1 MRRLQDIKGL
11 EAMDVLA
18 DLLDPVTELVKKP
31 EILKV
36 IDENGLNDIETIKAL
51 IKGGKMEVL
60 QILAIL
66 DGRPIEE
73 FLETFDILTLP
84 VMLYQTF
91 NDDALQAVFTSQGQN
106 EAVKSSGLA
115 MESTQETEEM

>member
-18 DLLDPVTELVKKP
+18 DQLDPVTELVKKP

-115 MESTQETEEM
+115 MESTEEEKN

>member
-11 EAMDVLA
+11 EAIDVLA
-18 DLLDPVTELVKKP
+18 DLLDPITELVKKP

-115 MESTQETEEM
+115 MESTEEEKN

>member
-91 NDDALQAVFTSQGQN
+91 NDDALQAVFTSQGQS

-115 MESTQETEEM
+115 MESTEEEEN

>member
-11 EAMDVLA
+11 EAIDVLA
-18 DLLDPVTELVKKP
+18 DLLDPITELVKKP

-106 EAVKSSGLA
+106 DAVKSSGLA
-115 MESTQETEEM
+115 MESTEEEKN

>member
-11 EAMDVLA
+11 EAVDVLA
-18 DLLDPVTELVKKP
+18 DLLDPITELVKKP
-31 EILKV
+31 GVLEA
-36 IDENGLNDIETIKAL
+36 IDENGLNDVDTIKTL
-51 IKGGKMEVL
+51 IKAGKMEVV

-73 FLETFDILTLP
+73 FLDTFNVLTLP

-115 MESTQETEEM
+115 TESTEADQN

>member
-11 EAMDVLA
+11 EAMDALA

-115 MESTQETEEM
+115 MESTEEEKN

>member
-18 DLLDPVTELVKKP
+18 DLLDPVTELIKKP

-115 MESTQETEEM
+115 MESTEEEKN

>member
-73 FLETFDILTLP
+73 FMETFDILTLP

-115 MESTQETEEM
+115 MESTEEEKN

>member
-36 IDENGLNDIETIKAL
+36 IDENGLNDIESIKTL

-115 MESTQETEEM
+115 MESTEEGKN

>member
-1 MRRLQDIKGL
+1 MRILQDIKGL

-115 MESTQETEEM
+115 MESTEEEKN

>member
-115 MESTQETEEM
+115 MESTEEEKN

>member
-11 EAMDVLA
+11 EAIDVLA
-18 DLLDPVTELVKKP
+18 DLLDPITELVKKP

-66 DGRPIEE
+66 DGRPIGE

-106 EAVKSSGLA
+106 DAVKSSGLA
-115 MESTQETEEM
+115 MESTEEEKN